1 MGPRSGFDS
10 SCQALGQ
17 APVSTEP
24 SSLSQ
29 SVFVSIEE
37 GRGQAL
43 SKIYLKEKKK
53 KKKHGSQSTSGK
65 KETHLL
71 PESSKSDYTGTI
83 T

>member
-53 KKKHGSQSTSGK
+53 KKNMVAKVPPGRRRHTSYQRAQK
-65 KETHLL
+65 V
-71 PESSKSDYTGTI
+71 I
-83 T
+83 TQVQ